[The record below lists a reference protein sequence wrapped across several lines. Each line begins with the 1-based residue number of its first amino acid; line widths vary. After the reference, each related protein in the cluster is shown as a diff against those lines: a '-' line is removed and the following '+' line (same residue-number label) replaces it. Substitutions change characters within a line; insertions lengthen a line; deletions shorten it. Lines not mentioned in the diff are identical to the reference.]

1 MRSFYTIQKLK
12 IVISILFYSSFL
24 IAQKPNDDF
33 TGKWKAPKG
42 AIIIVSKSLDG
53 FIGKTEA
60 EGALVLK
67 EVKYINNKWT
77 GIVMNPKENLVAK
90 CELLLEEK
98 ALKIIAKKG
107 LLYKTIVWTKL

>member
-1 MRSFYTIQKLK
+1 MEGTKRCYYNCIK
-12 IVISILFYSSFL
+12 IIRRIYW
-24 IAQKPNDDF
+24 Q
-33 TGKWKAPKG
+33 
-42 AIIIVSKSLDG
+42 
-53 FIGKTEA
+53 TEA